1 MGKLIPWDWIHSV
14 PSFFYLAGEKF
25 QTMDKNLLI
34 DSITFLLL
42 CYSFVSYL
50 FAYLQAL
57 LKNRK

>member
-50 FAYLQAL
+50 FAYLRAL
-57 LKNRK
+57 